1 MNKLLEYQLRSI
13 GYGGSLD
20 ESQTLSL
27 FTMVNETYNKAD
39 DNRSYQRDMLDIAK
53 TKVHKL
59 SLCLEND
66 SSTKISQTEEKYNR
80 LLLNLQPYYFFYAK
94 SKEGRFTSVSDSVSQ
109 MLGFTAQEFMD
120 KYSDYFTYGL
130 KSDIETKM
138 LISEYGY
145 NVPYE
150 LSLDNKQGVLCHL
163 EVTEFLIYNNNNEI
177 LGIEGIVRDITEHT
191 VSKNRISNMLY
202 RDTLTGISN
211 RLHLEILMERL
222 LFDTYTKDH
231 QFAMLFL
238 DLDHFKH
245 INDTLGHDI
254 GDLLLQ
260 QIAHNISSV
269 VRPNDIF
276 ARIGGDEFVIIFR
289 DVDKTELLHMLE
301 QLMSLIHQ
309 PWMIN
314 EYELSVTASIGVVRY
329 PEDGTSTVD
338 LMKSAD
344 IAMYKS
350 KSRGRNNFTFYD
362 KEYDKSI
369 YTEMELVQDMS
380 MAIDNNE
387 FTLHYQPKVLVN
399 NNKVVAAEAL
409 IRWKHPKLG
418 YIMPDKFIPLAEN
431 TGLILRLG
439 RWIIKEACQSIAEFN
454 RCNTQKKLNLSIN
467 ISIRQFQHEN
477 IYEILKENIERY
489 AIDGS
494 QISIEI
500 TESIMMENH
509 EQMVKK
515 LNEIKT
521 LNVGI
526 SLDDFGTGYSTLSY
540 LNTLSIDELKIDK
553 AFVDVIPTENQR
565 NTHTS
570 IVLDTIIAMGKT
582 LNMSVVAEGVE
593 HEYQR
598 QYLED
603 KGCDIYQGYLFSK
616 ALPREEYISSHVL

>member
-1 MNKLLEYQLRSI
+1 MNKLLEYQLTSI
-13 GYGGSLD
+13 RYGGSLD

-39 DNRSYQRDMLDIAK
+39 NNRSYQRDMLDIAK
-53 TKVHKL
+53 TKVQKL
-59 SLCLEND
+59 SLSLEND

-94 SKEGRFTSVSDSVSQ
+94 SNEGRFTSVSDSVFQ

-130 KSDIETKM
+130 RSDIETKM

-163 EVTEFLIYNNNNEI
+163 EVTEFLIYNNSNEI

-231 QFAMLFL
+231 RFAMLFL

-260 QIAHNISSV
+260 QIAHNINSV

-289 DVDKTELLHMLE
+289 DVDKIELLHILE
-301 QLMSLIHQ
+301 QLMALIHQ

-369 YTEMELVQDMS
+369 HTEMELIQDMS

-387 FTLHYQPKVLVN
+387 FTLHYQPKVLVDS
-399 NNKVVAAEAL
+399 NKVVAAEAL

-418 YIMPDKFIPLAEN
+418 YIMPNKFIPLAEN

-454 RCNTQKKLNLSIN
+454 RCNTEKKLNLSIN

-477 IYEILKENIERY
+477 IYEILKENIERF

-494 QISIEI
+494 QVSIEI

-540 LNTLSIDELKIDK
+540 LNKLSIDELKIDK
-553 AFVDVIPTENQR
+553 AFVDVIPRENQR
-565 NTHTS
+565 NKDTS

-616 ALPREEYISSHVL
+616 ALPREEYISSHIV

>member
-1 MNKLLEYQLRSI
+1 MNKLLEYQLTSI

-27 FTMVNETYNKAD
+27 FSMVNETYHKAD
-39 DNRSYQRDMLDIAK
+39 NSRSYQRNMLDTAK
-53 TKVHKL
+53 LKVQQL
-59 SLCLEND
+59 SSRLASDN
-66 SSTKISQTEEKYNR
+66 SNKISQTEEKYNR

-94 SKEGRFTSVSDSVSQ
+94 NKEGRFTSVSDSVSQ

-150 LSLDNKQGVLCHL
+150 LSLDNKQGILCHL
-163 EVTEFLIYNNNNEI
+163 EVTEFLIYDYSNEI

-222 LFDTYTKDH
+222 LFDTYTKNH
-231 QFAMLFL
+231 QFSMLFL

-260 QIAHNISSV
+260 KIAHNISSI

-289 DVDKTELLHMLE
+289 DVDKTELLDILE
-301 QLMSLIHQ
+301 QLMALIHQ

-369 YTEMELVQDMS
+369 HTEMELVQDMS

-409 IRWKHPKLG
+409 IRWKHPKFG

-454 RCNTQKKLNLSIN
+454 RCNTAKKLNLSIN

-515 LNEIKT
+515 LNELKT

-598 QYLED
+598 QYLEE

-616 ALPREEYISSHVL
+616 ALPREEYISSHVV

>member
-1 MNKLLEYQLRSI
+1 MNKLLEYQLTSI
-13 GYGGSLD
+13 GYNGSLD
-20 ESQTLSL
+20 ESQTVSL

-39 DNRSYQRDMLDIAK
+39 ENRSYQRDMLDIAK
-53 TKVHKL
+53 MKVQQL
-59 SLCLEND
+59 SSCLASDN
-66 SSTKISQTEEKYNR
+66 SNKISQTEERYNR

-94 SKEGRFTSVSDSVSQ
+94 SKEGRFTSVSDSVSK

-163 EVTEFLIYNNNNEI
+163 EVTEFLIYNKANEI

-231 QFAMLFL
+231 RFAMLFL

-289 DVDKTELLHMLE
+289 DVDKTELLHILE
-301 QLMSLIHQ
+301 QLMLLIHQ

-329 PEDGTSTVD
+329 PEDGTSTID

-362 KEYDKSI
+362 KEYDQSI
-369 YTEMELVQDMS
+369 HTEMELVQDMS
-380 MAIDNNE
+380 MAIDNSE

-399 NNKVVAAEAL
+399 SNKVVAAEAL
-409 IRWKHPKLG
+409 IRWKHPKFG

-454 RCNTQKKLNLSIN
+454 RSNATKKLNLSIN

-494 QISIEI
+494 QVSIEI

-540 LNTLSIDELKIDK
+540 LNKLSIDELKIDK
-553 AFVDVIPTENQR
+553 AFVDVIPKDYQS
-565 NTHTS
+565 NTNKS

-616 ALPREEYISSHVL
+616 ALPREEYISSHVV

>member
-1 MNKLLEYQLRSI
+1 MNKLLEYQLTSI

-27 FTMVNETYNKAD
+27 FAMVNETYNKAD
-39 DNRSYQRDMLDIAK
+39 DSRSYQRNMLDIAK
-53 TKVHKL
+53 LKVQQL
-59 SLCLEND
+59 SFRLESDN
-66 SSTKISQTEEKYNR
+66 SNKISQTEERYNR

-94 SKEGRFTSVSDSVSQ
+94 SEEGRFTSVSDSVSQ

-120 KYSDYFTYGL
+120 KYSDYFTCGL

-150 LSLDNKQGVLCHL
+150 LSLENKQGILCHL
-163 EVTEFLIYNNNNEI
+163 EVTEFLIYNNSNEI

-191 VSKNRISNMLY
+191 VTKNRISNMLY

-231 QFAMLFL
+231 QFSMLFL

-289 DVDKTELLHMLE
+289 DVDKTELLHILD
-301 QLMSLIHQ
+301 QLMALIHK

-362 KEYDKSI
+362 KEYDISI
-369 YTEMELVQDMS
+369 HTEMELVQDMS

-409 IRWKHPKLG
+409 IRWKHPKFG

-431 TGLILRLG
+431 TGFILRLG

-467 ISIRQFQHEN
+467 ISIRQFQHED
-477 IYEILKENIERY
+477 IYKILKENIERY

-540 LNTLSIDELKIDK
+540 LNKLSIDELKIDK

-598 QYLED
+598 QYLEE

-616 ALPREEYISSHVL
+616 ALPREEYISSHIV